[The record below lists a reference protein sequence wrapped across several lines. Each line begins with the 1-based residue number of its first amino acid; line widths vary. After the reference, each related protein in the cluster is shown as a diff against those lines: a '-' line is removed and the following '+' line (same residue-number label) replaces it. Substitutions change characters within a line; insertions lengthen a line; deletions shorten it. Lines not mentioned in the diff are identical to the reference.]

1 MMVTLS
7 QILIKIGHD
16 LPHAQAWEG
25 DRPVQ
30 ITRPDFERVLRSP
43 GPFLLD
49 SKKTIRE
56 KWDSLTCY
64 PGLVVSKAPQTGKA
78 VVLGLDPAVAR
89 SLIIETMPRAM
100 LRRNA
105 MEREHYLKTGEY
117 Q

>member
-1 MMVTLS
+1 MVTIS
-7 QILIKIGHD
+7 QILIKIGRNI
-16 LPHAQAWEG
+16 PQAQAWER
-25 DRPVQ
+25 DTPAS
-30 ITRPDFERVLRSP
+30 ITFYEFERVMLSP
-43 GPFLLD
+43 GPFTLN
-49 SKKTIRE
+49 SRKAINE
-56 KWDSLTCY
+56 KWAALAVY

-89 SLIIETMPRAM
+89 SLIVETMPRAM